1 MTGGELIFTDR
12 AGYQAAVADCVGT
25 LHGSLDIFDVDL
37 SGTGLDARTRVEQLH
52 AALLA
57 APGSEV
63 RIVLHDAGP
72 LQTRMPRLWS
82 LCATHAHRIRV
93 RETPRSLKHL
103 SDCFIVNGRDTLLL
117 RVHRDHWRGRYLRQN
132 VAQTAPHAGRFA
144 EIWAACSCCISTTTL
159 GL

>member
-25 LHGSLDIFDVDL
+25 LHGSLDIFDFDL
-37 SGTGLDARTRVEQLH
+37 TATGLDTRTMVERLH
-52 AALLA
+52 AALIA

-63 RIVLHDAGP
+63 RVVLHDAKP

-82 LCATHAHRIRV
+82 ACATHAHRIRI

-103 SDCFIVNGRDTLLL
+103 TDCFILNGREALV
-117 RVHRDHWRGRYLRQN
+117 RRIHRDHWRGRYMRQD
-132 VAQTAPHAGRFA
+132 VAEASAYANRFG
-144 EIWAACSCCISTTTL
+144 EIWAACSCCISTTRL